1 MSFHVPV
8 GCLHFIFGKMSI
20 QFFSHFLIGL
30 FVFLMLSC
38 MGCLYILEINSL
50 LVALF
55 ANIFSQSVGC
65 LFILLMVSFVV
76 KSF

>member
-8 GCLHFIFGKMSI
+8 GCLHFVFGKMSI

-38 MGCLYILEINSL
+38 VSCLYMLDVNPL
-50 LVALF
+50 LVISF
-55 ANIFSQSVGC
+55 TNVFSSRATSDS
-65 LFILLMVSFVV
+65 LVSGTEFWG
-76 KSF
+76 